1 MKVDR
6 IEKISNFENF
16 PNQARA
22 TIIDKFN
29 ELIQV
34 INKQQLEIEQLR
46 QQVSNVDDRT
56 FQFQRIGGKLN
67 RS

>member
-1 MKVDR
+1 MTKLISE

-22 TIIDKFN
+22 SIINKFN

-34 INKQQLEIEQLR
+34 VNRQQKEIEALK

-56 FQFQRIGGKLN
+56 FQFQKIGGVI
-67 RS
+67 